1 MKGGEEALEGETPVC
16 HQNNGGDKEATSHAA
31 SHRHGQ
37 CSTAQSRHS
46 ILISSLNYK
55 RTRCVCVLKVGAGSA
70 CGARLYTHQ
79 RFSGSG
85 TSGASTGAARAGLG
99 ASSLR
104 GRMSSPIRRSGS
116 PDATASC
123 AASRSDSSDR
133 PREAMGG
140 WMRTCGGWVVLVG
153 RKPAMQ
159 RAASLLP
166 RKHANKNLHKLAS
179 HPNIAASHQVL
190 VPAGHQVAR
199 ALDRD
204 GHDVHACPGRH
215 HKGALRAERGAKH
228 EALERRLETG
238 GDVIA
243 AKSIKKFPP
252 PLRHLFKGVHLAI
265 LAARALREK
274 GDGGAVAEEGV
285 ALFQAFLL
293 RLAVVSDEPDV
304 PCGENGG
311 PRWIT

>member
-116 PDATASC
+116 PEATASC
-123 AASRSDSSDR
+123 AARRSDSSDR

-140 WMRTCGGWVVLVG
+140 WMRTCECVCGTAG
-153 RKPAMQ
+153 REAGDATRRVPLAPQTCQ
-159 RAASLLP
+159 R
-166 RKHANKNLHKLAS
+166 NLHTLAS
-179 HPNIAASHQVL
+179 HPNIAV
-190 VPAGHQVAR
+190 GH
-199 ALDRD
+199 
-204 GHDVHACPGRH
+204 
-215 HKGALRAERGAKH
+215 
-228 EALERRLETG
+228 
-238 GDVIA
+238 
-243 AKSIKKFPP
+243 
-252 PLRHLFKGVHLAI
+252 
-265 LAARALREK
+265 
-274 GDGGAVAEEGV
+274 
-285 ALFQAFLL
+285 
-293 RLAVVSDEPDV
+293 
-304 PCGENGG
+304 
-311 PRWIT
+311 